1 MISWLA
7 ANWGNILVILIVTGL
22 LALAVFAMVRDKKKG
37 KSSCGCGCAGCALAD
52 KCKGAKGAK

>member
-22 LALAVFAMVRDKKKG
+22 LALAVFTMVRDKKKG
-37 KSSCGCGCAGCALAD
+37 KSSCGCGCA
-52 KCKGAKGAK
+52 